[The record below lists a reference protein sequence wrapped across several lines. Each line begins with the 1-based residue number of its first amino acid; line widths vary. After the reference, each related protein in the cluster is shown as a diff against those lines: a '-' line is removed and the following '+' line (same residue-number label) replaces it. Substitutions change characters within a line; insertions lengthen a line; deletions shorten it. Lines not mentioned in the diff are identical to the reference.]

1 MNKLLSEQEQE
12 NNELKDAVKL
22 ILRLKLELFV
32 EFVIFEF
39 ESLD

>member
-1 MNKLLSEQEQE
+1 MNKPLSEQEQE

-22 ILRLKLELFV
+22 ILRLKLELFI

>member
-39 ESLD
+39 ESLE